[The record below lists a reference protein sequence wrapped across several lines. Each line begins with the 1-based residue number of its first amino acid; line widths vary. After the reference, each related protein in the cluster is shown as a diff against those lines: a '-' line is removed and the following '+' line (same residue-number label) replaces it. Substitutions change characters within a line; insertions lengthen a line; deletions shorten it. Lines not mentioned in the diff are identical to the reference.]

1 MIDDIIE
8 IDQYLLRHKKV
19 NHSQICQNTEVVSE
33 TTSTSNEVWNE
44 NLKEDLNDSWNHDM
58 KPKILLR

>member
-1 MIDDIIE
+1 MISLKSISIFYDT
-8 IDQYLLRHKKV
+8 KKV

-44 NLKEDLNDSWNHDM
+44 HLKEDLNDSWNHDM
-58 KPKILLR
+58 KPQILLG